1 MFPLNTAVTQ
11 MSSAAGERRE
21 VVIFSPTQLAE
32 GFSAFPLNGG
42 ETSACG
48 NGELGL
54 LCASQTKEAS
64 ELGPVVSQT
73 RAGGGSWDW
82 GLDQGPTPSPT
93 QSTSSRQGQGR
104 GPKQLS
110 GRQRHARWLACT
122 WHHSSAFMKQRR
134 GQGWWTEL
142 GRDEGGQGF
151 TVLCLSSSPEGLGL
165 ELTLRTPLNPEALEK
180 EPPGRAETG
189 DPGHC

>member
-1 MFPLNTAVTQ
+1 

-54 LCASQTKEAS
+54 LGASQTKEAS

-82 GLDQGPTPSPT
+82 GLDKGPTSSPT
-93 QSTSSRQGQGR
+93 QSVSSNQGQW
-104 GPKQLS
+104 PQTAFWEAE
-110 GRQRHARWLACT
+110 ARKTVDLYLAPQICIY
-122 WHHSSAFMKQRR
+122 
-134 GQGWWTEL
+134 
-142 GRDEGGQGF
+142 
-151 TVLCLSSSPEGLGL
+151 
-165 ELTLRTPLNPEALEK
+165 EAKKKEK
-180 EPPGRAETG
+180 VV
-189 DPGHC
+189 D

>member
-1 MFPLNTAVTQ
+1 MGVSALPPSLIDLLKFNRGFHLERLQLLPPIPHSYLGYPHRGPLFLLNTAVTQ

-32 GFSAFPLNGG
+32 GFSAFPLNGR

-73 RAGGGSWDW
+73 RAGGGS
-82 GLDQGPTPSPT
+82 
-93 QSTSSRQGQGR
+93 
-104 GPKQLS
+104 
-110 GRQRHARWLACT
+110 
-122 WHHSSAFMKQRR
+122 
-134 GQGWWTEL
+134 
-142 GRDEGGQGF
+142 
-151 TVLCLSSSPEGLGL
+151 
-165 ELTLRTPLNPEALEK
+165 
-180 EPPGRAETG
+180 
-189 DPGHC
+189 